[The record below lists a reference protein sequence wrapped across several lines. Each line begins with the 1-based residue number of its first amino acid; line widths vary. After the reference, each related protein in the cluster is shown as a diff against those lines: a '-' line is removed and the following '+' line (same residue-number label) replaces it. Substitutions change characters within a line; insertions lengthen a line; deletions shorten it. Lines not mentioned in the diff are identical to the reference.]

1 MTHFLPSMRVPT
13 NILTRLSLWEESLCS
28 YTNPSPLEATS
39 CVTSERGRRRK
50 KGEREEE
57 EEGREGRGG
66 SKKGERKGE
75 RKEQWKEGR
84 KGGKEEER
92 RKEKWKR
99 CNTFKHVYF
108 TSYSNYRLSP

>member
-1 MTHFLPSMRVPT
+1 MTHTSSHMTHFLPSMRVPT

-57 EEGREGRGG
+57 D
-66 SKKGERKGE
+66 
-75 RKEQWKEGR
+75 
-84 KGGKEEER
+84 
-92 RKEKWKR
+92 
-99 CNTFKHVYF
+99 
-108 TSYSNYRLSP
+108 

>member
-1 MTHFLPSMRVPT
+1 MTHTSSHMTHFLPSMRVPT

-28 YTNPSPLEATS
+28 YTNPIPLEATS

-66 SKKGERKGE
+66 SKKGER
-75 RKEQWKEGR
+75 
-84 KGGKEEER
+84 EEEDR
-92 RKEKWKR
+92 RREKGREKGR
-99 CNTFKHVYF
+99 ME
-108 TSYSNYRLSP
+108 RR

>member
-50 KGEREEE
+50 RERGKRRI
-57 EEGREGRGG
+57 EEGR
-66 SKKGERKGE
+66 
-75 RKEQWKEGR
+75 KEGR
-84 KGGKEEER
+84 KEGTIER
-92 RKEKWKR
+92 G
-99 CNTFKHVYF
+99 
-108 TSYSNYRLSP
+108 